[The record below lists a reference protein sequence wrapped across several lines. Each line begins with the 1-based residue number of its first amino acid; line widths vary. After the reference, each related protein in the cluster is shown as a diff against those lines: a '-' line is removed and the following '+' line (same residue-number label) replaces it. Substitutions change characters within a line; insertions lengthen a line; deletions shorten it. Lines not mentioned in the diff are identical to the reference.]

1 MAMFKVSSVEKVGR
15 QADVARRF
23 LFLSYDTLQ
32 RAAQFLGLGASYK
45 SLFAMTSKYGD
56 TSASKELCTLYFW

>member
-32 RAAQFLGLGASYK
+32 RAAQFLGASYK
-45 SLFAMTSKYGD
+45 SLFAMTSKYGE
-56 TSASKELCTLYFW
+56 TNASKELCTLYFW